1 MDPQSLGGKVPPLEL
16 YDLRSDSD
24 EMTNL
29 VGAPQHRGEVDRL
42 YAALRQWVKDT
53 ADPAVAPPDTP
64 PHS

>member
-1 MDPQSLGGKVPPLEL
+1 
-16 YDLRSDSD
+16 
-24 EMTNL
+24 MTNL